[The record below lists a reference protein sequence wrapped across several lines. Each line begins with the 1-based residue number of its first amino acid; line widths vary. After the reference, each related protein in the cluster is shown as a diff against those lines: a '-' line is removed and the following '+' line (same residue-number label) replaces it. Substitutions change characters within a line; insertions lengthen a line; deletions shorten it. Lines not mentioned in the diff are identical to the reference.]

1 MKLTPWQSIA
11 IIAVCALCT
20 LLERAFP
27 FLVFRGREVPE
38 RVKYLGGVLPM
49 AIIMS
54 LVIYCLKDSVTVV
67 SKLLPQLISC
77 VVTVSLH
84 LWKRNTFLSIGG
96 GTVCCMLLS
105 QLVFA

>member
-1 MKLTPWQSIA
+1 MILTPWQTVA

-27 FLVFRGREVPE
+27 FLVFRGKAVPE
-38 RVKYLGGVLPM
+38 RVKYLGRVLPM
-49 AIIMS
+49 AIMMS
-54 LVIYCLKDSVTVV
+54 LVVYCLRDCSTAFR
-67 SKLLPQLISC
+67 LAPQLISC
-77 VVTVSLH
+77 AVTVGLH

-105 QLVFA
+105 QLVFV